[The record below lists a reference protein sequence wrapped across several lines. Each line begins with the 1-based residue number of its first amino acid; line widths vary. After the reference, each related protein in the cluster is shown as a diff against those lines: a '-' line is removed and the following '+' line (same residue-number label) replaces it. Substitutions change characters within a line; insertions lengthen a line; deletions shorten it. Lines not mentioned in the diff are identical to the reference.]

1 MFAKLT
7 GKIDTLF
14 HDSLILDVGGVGYH
28 VFASGRTLG
37 LIGDTGSPVSLLI
50 ETHVREDHIHL
61 YGFSSIQER
70 DWFRLLTSVQGVGA
84 KSGLAILTACPPDR
98 LPMVIASNDAHAL
111 RQADGVGP
119 KLAIRI
125 CTELKDKVQN
135 MNLGAAAHQPVI
147 APVKKGKAKAG
158 ENIPDAT
165 PPANDFSMDQDA
177 VSALVN
183 LGYGRSEAF
192 SAVLSARQKSNDN
205 SGVPL
210 AIDYL
215 IKAALKELAS

>member
-7 GKIDTLF
+7 GTIDTLF
-14 HDSLILDVGGVGYH
+14 QDSLILDVHGVGYH

-37 LIGDTGSPVSLLI
+37 IIGNIGDPASLLI

-61 YGFSSIQER
+61 YGFSSLAER

-84 KSGLAILTACPPDR
+84 KSGLAILTACAPER
-98 LPMVIASNDAHAL
+98 LPLVIASNDSASL

-119 KLAIRI
+119 KLAVRI

-135 MNLGAAAHQPVI
+135 MNLGTVALQAATD
-147 APVKKGKAKAG
+147 APASSKKGKASHKANDS
-158 ENIPDAT
+158 E
-165 PPANDFSMDQDA
+165 PPAATDFALDQDA

-183 LGYGRSEAF
+183 LGYARAEAF
-192 SAVLSARQKSNDN
+192 SAVMGVRQKTQGDSLSLDK
-205 SGVPL
+205 
-210 AIDYL
+210 L
-215 IKAALKELAS
+215 ITSALKALAA

>member
-7 GKIDTLF
+7 GKIDTVF
-14 HDSLILDVGGVGYH
+14 QDSLILDVGGVGYH
-28 VFASGRTLG
+28 VFTSGRTLG
-37 LIGDTGSPVSLLI
+37 LIGDSGSAVSLLI

-98 LPMVIASNDAHAL
+98 LPIVIASNDANAL

-119 KLAIRI
+119 KLATRI

-135 MNLGAAAHQPVI
+135 MNLGAVAHQPL
-147 APVKKGKAKAG
+147 APVKKTKGKI
-158 ENIPDAT
+158 EESPV
-165 PPANDFSMDQDA
+165 PSNDYTIDQDA

-192 SAVLSARQKSNDN
+192 SAVVTARQKSNDN
-205 SGVPL
+205 PPT
-210 AIDYL
+210 IDGL
-215 IKAALKELAS
+215 IKSALRELAV

>member
-14 HDSLILDVGGVGYH
+14 QESLILDVGGVGYH

-37 LIGDTGSPVSLLI
+37 MIGDTGSPVSLLI

-61 YGFSSIQER
+61 YGFSSLQER

-84 KSGLAILTACPPDR
+84 KSGLAILTVCPPER
-98 LPMVIASNDAHAL
+98 LPIVIASGDANAL

-119 KLAIRI
+119 KLATRI

-135 MNLGAAAHQPVI
+135 MNLGSVAHQPPVT
-147 APVKKGKAKAG
+147 APSKKGKAKG
-158 ENIPDAT
+158 DDTT

-183 LGYGRSEAF
+183 LGYGRAEAF
-192 SAVLSARQKSNDN
+192 SAVLAARQKSNDN
-205 SGVPL
+205 PPT
-210 AIDYL
+210 IDVL
-215 IKAALKELAS
+215 IKSALKELAS

>member
-7 GKIDTLF
+7 GTIDTVMTE
-14 HDSLILDVGGVGYH
+14 SLILDVSGVGYH

-37 LIGDTGSPVSLLI
+37 MIGQPGDGASLMI

-61 YGFSSIQER
+61 YGFATMQER

-84 KSGLAILTACPPDR
+84 KSALAILTVCPAER
-98 LPMVIASNDAHAL
+98 LPIIIASNDVAAL

-119 KLAIRI
+119 KLATRI
-125 CTELKDKVQN
+125 ASELKDKVQSLT
-135 MNLGAAAHQPVI
+135 LGAAVHQP
-147 APVKKGKAKAG
+147 
-158 ENIPDAT
+158 AT
-165 PPANDFSMDQDA
+165 PKPAKKTPAKPAQNDEDESGASVAIDHDA

-192 SAVLSARQKSNDN
+192 SAVVAARQKSNDN
-205 SGVPL
+205 KLTFDLLLKS
-210 AIDYL
+210 
-215 IKAALKELAS
+215 ALKELAG

>member
-7 GKIDTLF
+7 GKIDTIF
-14 HDSLILDVGGVGYH
+14 QDSLILDVGGVGYH

-37 LIGDTGSPVSLLI
+37 LIGDTGSPVSLMI

-84 KSGLAILTACPPDR
+84 KSGLAILTACPPER
-98 LPMVIASNDAHAL
+98 LPLVIASNDANAL

-119 KLAIRI
+119 KLATRI

-135 MNLGAAAHQPVI
+135 MNLGAVAHQPV
-147 APVKKGKAKAG
+147 VKKSKSK
-158 ENIPDAT
+158 DADVV
-165 PPANDFSMDQDA
+165 PANDFSLDQDA

-183 LGYGRSEAF
+183 LGYGRAEAF
-192 SAVLSARQKSNDN
+192 SAVMSARQKSTNDN
-205 SGVPL
+205 VT
-210 AIDYL
+210 IDFL
-215 IKAALKELAS
+215 IKSALKELAG

>member
-14 HDSLILDVGGVGYH
+14 QDSLILDIGGVGYH

-98 LPMVIASNDAHAL
+98 LPMVIASNDANAL

-119 KLAIRI
+119 KLATRI
-125 CTELKDKVQN
+125 CTELKDKVQT
-135 MNLGAAAHQPVI
+135 MNLGAAAHQPVV
-147 APVKKGKAKAG
+147 APAKKGKSKAG
-158 ENIPDAT
+158 EAIS
-165 PPANDFSMDQDA
+165 PANDFSIDQDA

-183 LGYGRSEAF
+183 LGYGRAEAF
-192 SAVLSARQKSNDN
+192 SAVLSARQKSSDN
-205 SGVPL
+205 PDLPL

-215 IKAALKELAS
+215 IKTALKELAG

>member
-14 HDSLILDVGGVGYH
+14 QDSLILDVGGVGYH

-37 LIGDTGSPVSLLI
+37 LIGDVGSPVSLLI

-61 YGFSSIQER
+61 YGFSSLQER

-84 KSGLAILTACPPDR
+84 KSGLAILTVCPPER
-98 LPMVIASNDAHAL
+98 LPMVIASNDSNAL

-119 KLAIRI
+119 KLAVRI

-135 MNLGAAAHQPVI
+135 MNLGAAAHQPIV
-147 APVKKGKAKAG
+147 APTKKGKAKAD
-158 ENIPDAT
+158 EAV
-165 PPANDFSMDQDA
+165 PPANDFSIDQDA

-183 LGYGRSEAF
+183 LGYGRAEAF

-205 SGVPL
+205 P
-210 AIDYL
+210 ATIDYL
-215 IKAALKELAS
+215 IKSALKELAG

>member
-14 HDSLILDVGGVGYH
+14 SDSLILDVGGVGYH

-37 LIGDTGSPVSLLI
+37 IIGDVGGNVSLMI

-61 YGFSSIQER
+61 YGFSSLQER

-84 KSGLAILTACPPDR
+84 KSGLAILTACPPER
-98 LPMVIASNDAHAL
+98 LPIVIASGDANAL

-119 KLAIRI
+119 KLATRI

-135 MNLGAAAHQPVI
+135 MNLGAVAHQSILPTV
-147 APVKKGKAKAG
+147 PSKKTKGKVA
-158 ENIPDAT
+158 EIIPT
-165 PPANDFSMDQDA
+165 ANDFSMDQDA

-183 LGYGRSEAF
+183 LGYGRAEAF
-192 SAVLSARQKSNDN
+192 SAVLSVRQKSNDN
-205 SGVPL
+205 PPT
-210 AIDYL
+210 IDIL
-215 IKAALKELAS
+215 IKSALKELAS

>member
-14 HDSLILDVGGVGYH
+14 QDSLILDVGGVGYH

-37 LIGDTGSPVSLLI
+37 LIGDHGSAVSLLI

-61 YGFSSIQER
+61 YGFSSLQER

-84 KSGLAILTACPPDR
+84 KSGLAILTVCPPDR
-98 LPMVIASNDAHAL
+98 LPMVIASNDANAL

-119 KLAIRI
+119 KLATRI
-125 CTELKDKVQN
+125 CLELKDKVQH
-135 MNLGAAAHQPVI
+135 MNLGAAAHQPTPAA
-147 APVKKGKAKAG
+147 APATKKGKAKAS
-158 ENIPDAT
+158 DVT
-165 PPANDFSMDQDA
+165 PPVTDFSADQDA
-177 VSALVN
+177 VSALIN

-192 SAVLSARQKSNDN
+192 SAVLSARQQANDN
-205 SGVPL
+205 PVT
-210 AIDYL
+210 IDYL
-215 IKAALKELAS
+215 IKSALKELAR